1 MVILLI
7 IMKKSI
13 EGWVKIKMDS
23 KVNKSLIG
31 ISTAIKTV
39 YEKMKQRS
47 KNKNFN
53 YQKIEVE
60 LPFGCNSLRV
70 LCIIESEFSKAINET
85 LVKLKSMKQSSKESG
100 NEENKKILEGIQE
113 ETDYMAEFLID
124 EVTKVTPSLKEVK
137 SFMLYATRSV
147 KNISS
152 LERSMKDLEKEKN
165 SKDYNSEYKKAI
177 KLTLILCK
185 DYFKVYTKMMSIM
198 DKYLK
203 DKDK

>member
-1 MVILLI
+1 MG
-7 IMKKSI
+7 K
-13 EGWVKIKMDS
+13 D
-23 KVNKSLIG
+23 NKTSVG
-31 ISTAIKTV
+31 ISTVIKAV

-47 KNKNFN
+47 RNKNFN
-53 YQKIEVE
+53 YQKIEIE

-70 LCIIESEFSKAINET
+70 LCIIESEFSKTINET

-113 ETDYMAEFLID
+113 ETDYMTEILID
-124 EVTKVTPSLKEVK
+124 NVIKVTPSLKEVK

-147 KNISS
+147 NNISR

-165 SKDYNSEYKKAI
+165 GKDYNNEYVKAI

-185 DYFKVYTKMMSIM
+185 DYFRVYTKMISIM